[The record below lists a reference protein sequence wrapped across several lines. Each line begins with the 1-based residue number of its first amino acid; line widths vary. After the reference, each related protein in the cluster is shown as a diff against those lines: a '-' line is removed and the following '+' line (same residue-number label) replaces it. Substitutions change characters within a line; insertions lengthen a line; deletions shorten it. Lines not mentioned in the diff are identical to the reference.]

1 MIAGEEFGLHDFVT
15 HDQATIRLLA
25 VGRGYVPKRIGVRK

>member
-1 MIAGEEFGLHDFVT
+1 VT